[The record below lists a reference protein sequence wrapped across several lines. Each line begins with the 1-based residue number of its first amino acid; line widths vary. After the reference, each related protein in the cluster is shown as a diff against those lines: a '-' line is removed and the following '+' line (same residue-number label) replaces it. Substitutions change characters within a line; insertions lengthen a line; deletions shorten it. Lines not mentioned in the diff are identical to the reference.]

1 MPKVKLVNTGTGAF
15 VVTAADGSY
24 VTVPPLPPK
33 EPPPPPP
40 PPAAEAKEPEGPPVN
55 EVEVE
60 LDEAMLKALQQRQ
73 EKGSPLRIGGGGH
86 GKAHEEKPHE
96 EPKLAPRH

>member
-1 MPKVKLVNTGTGAF
+1 
-15 VVTAADGSY
+15 
-24 VTVPPLPPK
+24 
-33 EPPPPPP
+33 
-40 PPAAEAKEPEGPPVN
+40 
-55 EVEVE
+55 
-60 LDEAMLKALQQRQ
+60 MLKALQQRQ